1 MHSFGRFFICF
12 VLIGFASAKAFGFS
26 QRYNLSLNTS
36 YSTIVGSDSTY
47 PKVFIS
53 TPLTPGLNFDFH
65 YAEDSY
71 FSSFI
76 GLSYRSIRFL
86 NDTKNNITV
95 NNEGAQNDFGLK
107 YYLYWNAFDN
117 ARMIFGVRY
126 HNFYY
131 FQSHPAG
138 FVEVHSDFGA
148 IGNLGLE
155 YNFIKNGN
163 ITLSANGFIG
173 FIGLSTGLKVN
184 GGYSGEIESKLS
196 YLYSKNLTL
205 TGAFG
210 YSEFHNNTSS
220 TPQASE
226 TSQGLADL
234 NLKLGLQKIF

>member
-1 MHSFGRFFICF
+1 MSLGRIFLCFI
-12 VLIGFASAKAFGFS
+12 LAGFTSVKAFSFS
-26 QRYNLSLNTS
+26 QRYDLSLNTS
-36 YSTIVGSDSTY
+36 YSAIVGSDVTY

-95 NNEGAQNDFGLK
+95 NNEGTQNDFGLK
-107 YYLYWNAFDN
+107 YYLYWKAFDN
-117 ARMIFGVRY
+117 ARMIFGARY

-131 FQSHPAG
+131 FQSHPLG

-155 YNFIKNGN
+155 YNFIKNEN
-163 ITLSANGFIG
+163 ITLSATGLV
-173 FIGLSTGLKVN
+173 GLSSGLKVKP
-184 GGYSGEIESKLS
+184 GYSFDIEGRLT
-196 YLYSKNLTL
+196 YRYSKNLFL
-205 TGAFG
+205 TSHLG
-210 YSEFHNNTSS
+210 YSEFHNNTSNT
-220 TPQASE
+220 TPTTE